1 MGRVLTNNVQ
11 LSVFE
16 ETALGTAGTNG
27 VTLEPN
33 TLGTFGATISTIV
46 RNPIQAS
53 RQRKKG
59 TITDLDSSAEFEH
72 DLGYDVVKRMM
83 RGFMFARGANEGLQD
98 IKATALAVNGS
109 DQITLT
115 IPALAAGTNTKLA
128 GTSLVWIDSSA
139 IAGNNGLVSIR
150 TAPADQATSLV
161 LGSDLGAGS
170 TAETTTDARVS
181 LCGTRIASSAATT
194 CVWDA
199 DNNTLTIASSGT
211 AIGTQATTAGM
222 QVGQLVHIG
231 SIPRHGGAIQN
242 AFHKT
247 GATGVAD
254 EIYGYGRVKS
264 TSANSFVID
273 KVDTTLKQ
281 TGTSAEN
288 TDPTDDISATAIDVI
303 FGDFVRPQTAGSANY
318 LEQSYTFELLHPNL
332 GDGSEG
338 STASSYVYSV
348 GNFCN
353 TLGLSLP
360 LNDKATISFA
370 FIGTDTRVPTT
381 TRGSV
386 PGSLTRTEAMNTTND
401 IARLRLQEL
410 DEDGISTDFKSLT
423 FNINNNVSPE
433 KVIAN
438 LGARFMNTGE
448 FAISIETQLLFTDP
462 GVLTAIRDNE
472 TVTMDFIL
480 KNNEGILGFD
490 IPGMTLGD
498 GSREY
503 PENESVLV
511 NITAETFE
519 DPIFNSAF
527 SFSTIP
533 IPLP

>member
-16 ETALGTAGTNG
+16 EDSLGTAGTSG

-72 DLGYDVVKRMM
+72 DLGYDVLKRMM
-83 RGFMFARGANEGLQD
+83 RGFMFAKGLNEDLQD
-98 IKATALAVNGS
+98 IKASVLAVDGS
-109 DQITLT
+109 NNVTLT
-115 IPALAAGTNTKLA
+115 IPPLAAGVNTKLA
-128 GTSLVWIDSSA
+128 VTSLVWIDSSA
-139 IAGNNGLVSIR
+139 TAGNNGLVSIR

-161 LGSDLGAGS
+161 LGADLGAGS
-170 TAETTTDARVS
+170 AGEAATDARVS
-181 LCGTRIASSAATT
+181 LCGTRIGSSVATT
-194 CVWDA
+194 CTWDA
-199 DNNTLTIASSGT
+199 DNNTLTIAGT
-211 AIGTQATTAGM
+211 AMGTQATTAGL

-242 AFHKT
+242 AFHGT
-247 GATGVAD
+247 TSSATPN

-264 TSANSFVID
+264 TSAGGFVLD
-273 KVDTTLKQ
+273 KVDSTLKFS
-281 TGTSAEN
+281 GTNAEN
-288 TDPTDDISATAIDVI
+288 TMPTDDISATTIDVI

-353 TLGLSLP
+353 TIGISLP

-370 FIGTDTRVPTT
+370 FIGTDTKVPTT
-381 TRGSV
+381 ARGSV

-480 KNNEGILGFD
+480 KNNEGVLGFD

-533 IPLP
+533 IPFA